1 MAGEDRM
8 EPLERLL
15 NLVGLLLESR
25 NPRTF
30 DEIRDVLEPYRQEN
44 VDSAKRMF
52 ERDKDVLR
60 EFGVPLELV
69 DLDAWGGEQG
79 YVIRK
84 DRYYLPEISFTP
96 EELGALFVA
105 AQSGSDD
112 TTPAEQAVRKLLTGT
127 EGGGL
132 AVTGGGP
139 LASRS
144 DAPSPLLVAAAD
156 AAERRRRVRFGYRT
170 SSGQASDRD
179 ADAYAVVFRRGHWY
193 LVGLDHTRDDV
204 RAFRLSRLTT
214 ELSDVGE
221 GSEPRRASAPRTTC
235 SRVHGRRRTRTER
248 RSRSR
253 PRSHG
258 GRPPVSRTP
267 RSRAARGRMGGG
279 RRRVRRRGL
288 RRRLGADLRAAGRG
302 AFARLAP
309 RGRDRAP
316 GARRCLSGHAAL
328 PGRRT
333 GSRGCW

>member
-1 MAGEDRM
+1 M

-30 DEIRDVLEPYRQEN
+30 DEIRDLLEPYRQEN

-52 ERDKDVLR
+52 ERDKDLLR

-69 DLDAWGGEQG
+69 DLDAWGSEQG

-84 DRYYLPEISFTP
+84 ERYYLPEIAFTP

-112 TTPAEQAVRKLLTGT
+112 TTPAEQAVRKLLTGA

-132 AVTGGGP
+132 AITGGGP

-170 SSGQASDRD
+170 SSGEASDREV
-179 ADAYAVVFRRGHWY
+179 DAYAMVFRRGHWY
-193 LVGLDHTRDDV
+193 LVGFDRGRDDV

-214 ELSDVGE
+214 DLSDVGE
-221 GSEPRRASAPRTTC
+221 GSEPPEGFRATEHVQPGPWSPSLEDRATIAFAPDVAWWAAGGQPGAEAAAPREDGW
-235 SRVHGRRRTRTER
+235 VE
-248 RSRSR
+248 
-253 PRSHG
+253 
-258 GRPPVSRTP
+258 VSVP
-267 RSRAARGRMGGG
+267 FGDEVSLADWVLAFGPQAVVLAPASLRAAVVER
-279 RRRVRRRGL
+279 L
-288 RRRLGADLRAAGRG
+288 ERLGA
-302 AFARLAP
+302 
-309 RGRDRAP
+309 
-316 GARRCLSGHAAL
+316 
-328 PGRRT
+328 
-333 GSRGCW
+333 

>member
-1 MAGEDRM
+1 M

-112 TTPAEQAVRKLLTGT
+112 TTPAEQAVRKLLTGA

-193 LVGLDHTRDDV
+193 LVGLDHTREDV

-221 GSEPRRASAPRTTC
+221 GSEPPEGFRAADHVQPGPWTPAHEDRATIAFAPEVAWWAAAGQPDAEV
-235 SRVHGRRRTRTER
+235 SG
-248 RSRSR
+248 
-253 PRSHG
+253 PREDGWVEVAVAFGDEVSVADWVLTFG
-258 GRPPVSRTP
+258 PQAEVLSPVS
-267 RSRAARGRMGGG
+267 
-279 RRRVRRRGL
+279 
-288 RRRLGADLRAAGRG
+288 LRAAVIE
-302 AFARLAP
+302 RLERVVA
-309 RGRDRAP
+309 
-316 GARRCLSGHAAL
+316 
-328 PGRRT
+328 
-333 GSRGCW
+333 